1 MIAALSG
8 KILRK
13 TGDRVIVDVSG
24 VGYEVFISTDALAR
38 LPDKGEEVFLHI
50 HTYVR
55 EDTLVLFGFLED
67 QEKELFLVLK
77 TVAGIGPKLAL
88 AMLSG
93 MPLGELCRAIAEGD
107 NKRLTTLPGVGK
119 KTAERICVELR
130 DKVGTLAAETT
141 SGGIKHATVSQPGSA
156 VYDTLSAL
164 TNLGYPDPVARETLA
179 AVKKRL
185 GGEAFNLLR
194 VEEMI
199 REALR
204 ALA

>member
-8 KILRK
+8 KIFQK
-13 TGDRVIVDVSG
+13 GSDRVIVDVSG
-24 VGYEVFISTDALAR
+24 VGYEVFLSTDALSR
-38 LPDKGEEVFLHI
+38 MPGKGEDTFLHI
-50 HTYVR
+50 HMHVR
-55 EDTLVLFGFLED
+55 EDALVLFGFLEE

-77 TVAGIGPKLAL
+77 TVPGIGPKLAL

-93 MPLGELCRAIAEGD
+93 MRVGDICQAIAEGD
-107 NKRLTTLPGVGK
+107 IKRLTCLPGIGK
-119 KTAERICVELR
+119 RTAERICVDLKE
-130 DKVGTLAAETT
+130 KVGALSSETVI
-141 SGGIKHATVSQPGSA
+141 GRPALGPVSMPGSV

-164 TNLGYPDPVARETLA
+164 GNLGYADPVARQALA

-185 GGEAFNLLR
+185 GDEAFSILR

>member
-8 KILRK
+8 KILQK
-13 TGDRVIVDVSG
+13 STDRVVLDVSG
-24 VGYEVFISTDALAR
+24 VGYEVFLSTDGISR
-38 LPDKGEEVFLHI
+38 LPEKGEDAFLYI
-50 HTYVR
+50 HMHVR
-55 EDTLVLFGFLED
+55 EDALVLFGFLEE

-77 TVAGIGPKLAL
+77 TVPGIGPKLAL

-93 MPLGELCRAIAEGD
+93 MRVNELCRAIAEGD
-107 NKRLTTLPGVGK
+107 IKRLTCLPGIGK
-119 KTAERICVELR
+119 RTAERICVDLKE
-130 DKVGTLAAETT
+130 KVGELSSETVI
-141 SGGIKHATVSQPGSA
+141 GRPAIGPAPMPGSN

-164 TNLGYPDPVARETLA
+164 GNLGYADPVARQALT

-185 GGEAFNLLR
+185 GDEAFSLLR

>member
-1 MIAALSG
+1 MQKAL
-8 KILRK
+8 
-13 TGDRVIVDVSG
+13 DRVVIDVSG
-24 VGYEVFISTDALAR
+24 VGYEVFLSTDGISR
-38 LPDKGEEVFLHI
+38 LPEKGEETFLYVHM
-50 HTYVR
+50 HVR
-55 EDTLVLFGFLED
+55 EDALVLFGFLEE

-77 TVAGIGPKLAL
+77 TVPGIGPKLAL

-93 MPLGELCRAIAEGD
+93 MRVNELCRAIAEGD
-107 NKRLTTLPGVGK
+107 IKRLTCLPGIGK
-119 KTAERICVELR
+119 RTAERICVDLKE
-130 DKVGTLAAETT
+130 KVGALSSETVIGRPAIGPVTL
-141 SGGIKHATVSQPGSA
+141 PGSV

-164 TNLGYPDPVARETLA
+164 GNLGYADPVARQALA

-185 GGEAFNLLR
+185 GDEAFSLLK

>member
-1 MIAALSG
+1 MQKAM
-8 KILRK
+8 
-13 TGDRVIVDVSG
+13 DRVVIDVSG
-24 VGYEVFISTDALAR
+24 VGYEVFLSTDGISR
-38 LPDKGEEVFLHI
+38 LPEKGEDAFLYVHM
-50 HTYVR
+50 HVR
-55 EDTLVLFGFLED
+55 EDALVLFGFLEE

-77 TVAGIGPKLAL
+77 TVPGIGPKLAL

-93 MPLGELCRAIAEGD
+93 MRVNELCRAIAEGD
-107 NKRLTTLPGVGK
+107 IKRLTCLPGIGK
-119 KTAERICVELR
+119 RTAERICVDLKE
-130 DKVGTLAAETT
+130 KVGTLSSETVIGRPAIGPIT
-141 SGGIKHATVSQPGSA
+141 MPGSV

-164 TNLGYPDPVARETLA
+164 GNLGYADPVARQALA

-185 GGEAFNLLR
+185 GDEAFSLLK

>member
-8 KILRK
+8 KIFQK
-13 TGDRVIVDVSG
+13 GTDRVVIDVSG
-24 VGYEVFISTDALAR
+24 VGYEVFLSTDAIAR
-38 LPDKGEEVFLHI
+38 LPDKGEDAFLYI
-50 HTYVR
+50 HMHVR
-55 EDTLVLFGFLED
+55 EDALVLFGFLEE

-77 TVAGIGPKLAL
+77 TVPGIGPKLAL
-88 AMLSG
+88 ATLSG
-93 MPLGELCRAIAEGD
+93 MRVNDLCRAIAEGD
-107 NKRLTTLPGVGK
+107 IKRLTCLPGIGK
-119 KTAERICVELR
+119 RTAERICVDLKE
-130 DKVGTLAAETT
+130 KVGALSSETVIGRPTLGPVTM
-141 SGGIKHATVSQPGSA
+141 PGSV

-164 TNLGYPDPVARETLA
+164 GNLGYADPVARQALT

-185 GGEAFNLLR
+185 GDEAFSLLK